1 MVCSQKEGRGQV
13 PQRHTF
19 LKGQKRTVTK
29 GVGGVKKKKTSYFL
43 SWVLGLLGL
52 ADRVRVGP
60 QLRTPI
66 SYRWQCQP
74 CQLSG
79 ARISPQGHGLS
90 PSVPASEANH
100 STPNRPVCQARA
112 LRRLR
117 IGSFAGCLPPLGLQG
132 VVSRQRRLRG
142 STNNTA

>member
-1 MVCSQKEGRGQV
+1 M
-13 PQRHTF
+13 F
-19 LKGQKRTVTK
+19 TK
-29 GVGGVKKKKTSYFL
+29 GGQRTGPTKTHISQGTEKNCHKRCRGCEEEKTSYFL
-43 SWVLGLLGL
+43 SWVLSLLGL

-60 QLRTPI
+60 QLRKPI

-112 LRRLR
+112 LRKLR

-142 STNNTA
+142 STNNTT